1 MPMSQ
6 LLTELSERARA
17 LPAEERAQLAEM
29 LLESLDESV
38 AGDLSPEWEREI
50 ERRAA
55 AYDRGE
61 VETIAAED
69 VFAEARRLAG

>member
-1 MPMSQ
+1 MSQ
-6 LLTELSERARA
+6 LLAELTERAKSLSA
-17 LPAEERAQLAEM
+17 DERAQLADS

-38 AGDLSPEWEREI
+38 AGELSPEWEREI

-55 AYDRGE
+55 EYDRGE